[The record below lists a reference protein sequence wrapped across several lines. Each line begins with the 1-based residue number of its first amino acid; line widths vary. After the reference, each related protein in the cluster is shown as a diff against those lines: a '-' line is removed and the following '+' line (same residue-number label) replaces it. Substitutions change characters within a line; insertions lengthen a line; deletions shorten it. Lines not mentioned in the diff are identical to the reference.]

1 MYRIFTT
8 VFFGLCFQFQM
19 SAQIFTATMD
29 DTWNPADDGQQALG
43 STGVANAPTAT
54 NFVLPLPN
62 GQLILASGD
71 SYNQTRVFGLV
82 RTNANGQLD
91 ATFGIPNNLSSRIFT
106 TLALQPDG
114 KILAGGRV
122 EFNFSAGLTPNNLHR
137 YNPDGTY
144 DNSFTQGTHDND
156 GTIKKIL
163 VLPNGNIL
171 VAGSFTSFNGVTTG
185 RLVRLLPNGTVDAT
199 YAIGT
204 GANSTIES
212 MLLLPDGKIMIVGA
226 FTSFNGIA
234 VNRMARLNTDGSI
247 DALFTGS
254 ANNTVFSIAAMPGN
268 DLLVTG
274 NFTSISS
281 QGRNRVAVL
290 SQVGNVQSTFGDG
303 LTLANGIVYSALPLQ
318 DGSIMVA
325 GQFTTFN
332 NVARNS
338 HVRVNASGNIVAG
351 YTAEP
356 NGTISGTITGLTLQ
370 EGDKIILNGTF
381 QFLQRVNYGGI
392 TRINTSGFI
401 DPTFNPNGGAG
412 SFLNRYVASM
422 QRMADGRI
430 MIGGFFSKYN
440 GIPCFNIMRLLPD
453 GLPDLT
459 FEPGDEGPVGSI
471 RTLAVQPD
479 NKTIIAGGFSRV
491 DGVTVPGFA
500 RLLENG
506 RLDPSF
512 TPQVMNAFAST
523 DVRVIQLLSDGKM
536 YIGGDFQKIG
546 SNTNLKYIARL
557 MPDGLPDPGFTPPV
571 FSGAFG
577 RVNAI
582 SIMDD
587 GKVLVG
593 GSNLILPGETDGRA
607 LLRLNADGSN
617 DASFNGGNPG
627 FASNENPTVFGLLK
641 TSNNQ
646 LIIWG
651 NFFNYNAQGRRYLV
665 RLNVDGTLVTPNPYA
680 SLPANFIIPDQV
692 IEQPN
697 GKLLVTGTINYF
709 VGNIGYSG
717 LLRLNSNGSIDNNFR
732 VGTGFRA
739 LNGAGFDALFANMV
753 DDAILVENKLL
764 VCGGFTDFNGVARN
778 RVARINLGDV
788 ITPVTWQYFTATKAN
803 GNSLLQWQTSSEQDN
818 KGFEV
823 QRSADGQNFNTLDFV
838 PAAGNGT
845 SILPN
850 QYNYSD
856 LKPMTGNNYYR
867 LLQTDLDGTIS
878 FSKIVMLNFGTVESV
893 NIYPNPLPRQFIVNI
908 GGSGTYQIGVADM
921 QGKPVQTFKI
931 TIQQGENS
939 ATLSRGEMTAGMYFI
954 TIKDLKGNIVGRQ
967 KVIVQ

>member
-71 SYNQTRVFGLV
+71 SYNQTRVFGLA

-122 EFNFSAGLTPNNLHR
+122 DFNFASGLTPNNLHR

-212 MLLLPDGKIMIVGA
+212 MLLLPDGKIIIVGA

-234 VNRMARLNTDGSI
+234 VNRMARLNTDGSV

-254 ANNTVFSIAAMPGN
+254 ANNTVFSIAAMSGN
-268 DLLVTG
+268 ELLVAG
-274 NFTSISS
+274 NFTIISS
-281 QGRNRVAVL
+281 LTRNRVAVL
-290 SQVGNVQSTFGDG
+290 SQNGGVVNSFGDA
-303 LTLANGIVYSALPLQ
+303 LALANDIVYSALPLP
-318 DGSIMVA
+318 DGTIVVA

-332 NVARNS
+332 NVARRS
-338 HVRVNASGNIVAG
+338 HVRLTANGNIVAG
-351 YTAEP
+351 YTTEP
-356 NGTISGTITGLTLQ
+356 NGTISGTITRLTLQ
-370 EGDKIILNGTF
+370 QDDKIILNGTF
-381 QFLQRVNYGGI
+381 QFLQRANYGGI
-392 TRINTSGFI
+392 SRINTLGVI
-401 DPTFNPNGGAG
+401 DPAFNPNGGAG
-412 SFLNRYVASM
+412 GFLNRYVNSM
-422 QRMADGRI
+422 QKMADGRI

-440 GIPCFNIMRLLPD
+440 GIPCFSVMRLLPD
-453 GLPDLT
+453 GLPDPS
-459 FEPGDEGPVGSI
+459 FDPGDEGVVGSI
-471 RTLAVQPD
+471 RTMAIQPD

-491 DGVTVPGFA
+491 DGVTLPGFA

-506 RLDPSF
+506 RRDPTF

-523 DVRVIQLLSDGKM
+523 DVRAIQLLSDGRM
-536 YIGGDFQKIG
+536 YIGGDFLKIG

-557 MPDGLPDPGFTPPV
+557 TPDGLPDPGFTPPV
-571 FSGAFG
+571 FSGDFG

-582 SIMDD
+582 SILDD
-587 GKVLVG
+587 GKILVG

-607 LLRLNADGSN
+607 LLRLNADGSY

-627 FASNENPTVFGLLK
+627 FASNENATVFGILK
-641 TSNNQ
+641 TTNNQ
-646 LIIWG
+646 LVIWG
-651 NFFNYNAQGRRYLV
+651 NFFNYNAQNRRALV

-680 SLPANFIIPDQV
+680 SLPANFISPDKI

-697 GKLLVTGTINYF
+697 GKLLVTGTFNYF
-709 VGNIGYSG
+709 VGSIGYSG

-732 VGTGFRA
+732 VGTGFRT
-739 LNGAGFDALFANMV
+739 LNGAGFDAVFSNMV

-764 VCGGFTDFNGVARN
+764 VCGGFTDFNGVLRN

-788 ITPVTWQYFTATKAN
+788 ITPVTWQSFTATNAN
-803 GNSLLQWQTSSEQDN
+803 GKGLLQWSTASEQN
-818 KGFEV
+818 NRGFEV
-823 QRSADGQNFNTLDFV
+823 QRSADGIDFTNLNFV

-845 SILPN
+845 SSLSN
-850 QYNYSD
+850 SYTYTD
-856 LKPMTGNNYYR
+856 VKPLQGNNYYR
-867 LLQTDLDGTIS
+867 LLQKDLDGTTAY
-878 FSKIVMLNFGTVESV
+878 SKVVLLRFGSESLMS
-893 NIYPNPLPRQFIVNI
+893 IYPTVTHGQVW
-908 GGSGTYQIGVADM
+908 
-921 QGKPVQTFKI
+921 VQMKNNQTLSKD
-931 TIQQGENS
+931 
-939 ATLSRGEMTAGMYFI
+939 ATLTLVDLRGAVLQSSPLTSQLQSVSLHNLPAGYYIIFVRNGGQVYHQQI
-954 TIKDLKGNIVGRQ
+954 IKN
-967 KVIVQ
+967 